1 MCCSKHN
8 TKLGNY
14 DSIGIATSYFAGNN
28 YKPASYR
35 VSQFMNRALSEILTS
50 RRPSKAVRCR
60 NGLIDGLFC
69 GRHSYRRR
77 LSAFPVKSQWSLYK
91 VPMKALTGPKEH
103 QCGLQTV
110 PPAVHNYHC
119 VYRKCKS
126 PCTLPTVVIQ
136 GGCQRNA
143 STTFTQ
149 STFQFHWN
157 RIQ

>member
-91 VPMKALTGPKEH
+91 VPMKALTGPKNISAG
-103 QCGLQTV
+103 CRLYLQQFIIITV
-110 PPAVHNYHC
+110 
-119 VYRKCKS
+119 
-126 PCTLPTVVIQ
+126 CTES
-136 GGCQRNA
+136 A
-143 STTFTQ
+143 SHLALCLQ
-149 STFQFHWN
+149 
-157 RIQ
+157 